1 MMKKLHLALVFV
13 GALVLILNTT
23 VLHAQTLEEFKAQQK
38 ADKEKF
44 KADYNAGFEQFVKE
58 RDEAIQKMD
67 DDFKEFLKKEWT
79 NYELF
84 KAEQLEAEPKPD
96 TEPVYKEKVN
106 KQPTQLNVEA
116 PKKIESGAVAPPLP
130 VLAKSTPDDFQSNST
145 TFSFY
150 GANLDIEY
158 DRKFITSFPS
168 VIDEE
173 LIATKWDE
181 MSKTSYSGLIGQLND
196 YKTQMNLND
205 WGYYLLVKD
214 ASKKISGNKNTQ
226 IFLEWFLLTKSNYK
240 ARIAYKGADL
250 YILLPSSNNI
260 YGMPFFTFDSQRYYL
275 INGSESDIFTYDQDF
290 PEARTIMDLNLYKSI
305 STKELTKTKPVK
317 FEFDGQEYAFD
328 VKYNKNAIDF
338 YNDYPLAD
346 IEVYFDATISL
357 QTKES
362 LTDGL
367 LPLIKD
373 KTEVEATLLIL
384 KFVQTAFE
392 YQTDQQQFGKE
403 KFFFPEELFHYEAS
417 DCEDRS
423 VLFSYLVKELQGL
436 DVIGLNYPGH
446 MATAVKFNEEVV
458 GDYINYK
465 GDKYVVCDPTYVN
478 APIGQTMPQYAD
490 NNAIVVELRTSQDFL
505 SKSRK
510 YWRLA
515 NKKGLYQG
523 GNGKNI
529 VFDDEENAYLC
540 GYFKGN
546 VDFLGNKLSS
556 VNNTNDVFVAKISP
570 KNGVEYA
577 FKVGSPGNDIAY
589 NITLGNDNSFYF
601 TGSFNKDIRVGSK
614 TLKVKDN
621 GDIFLAKCSR
631 DGKIQWVN
639 QAGIEQLDSVTNM
652 FVAHFDESGKKLWTR
667 AYEESE
673 NFTNY
678 GITVD
683 DNGRAFVTAS
693 LIASAGMDVST
704 KSYES
709 YTAFDPI
716 ETLKKENDKLISQNY
731 EAGIAGLF
739 AVLYMVD
746 NSGISLPG
754 SQAQKALDK
763 HNPTFRKN
771 SPAIYDNIGRI
782 EFIKNS
788 QGIVTIRTDNGKDV
802 NFDAVKV
809 RNNSKIKVSMYNSGN
824 AQIDVLSGVMV
835 GKAIIWY
842 DLNYIRLFK
851 GTGDLLFDYDAD
863 HTQKKVNIKKD
874 ILY

>member
-1 MMKKLHLALVFV
+1 MKNLHIALIFI
-13 GALVLILNTT
+13 GTLILLFNAT
-23 VLHAQTLEEFKAQQK
+23 VLPAQTLEEFKAQQK

-44 KADYNAGFEQFVKE
+44 KEDYKAGFAQFVKE

-67 DDFKEFLKKEWT
+67 DEFKEFLKKEWT

-84 KAEQLEAEPKPD
+84 KAKQLKAEPKPNS
-96 TEPVYKEKVN
+96 EPIFKESAK
-106 KQPTQLNVEA
+106 KQATQLSIEA
-116 PKKIESGAVAPPLP
+116 PKEVELMAVAPPLP
-130 VLAKSTPDDFQSNST
+130 ILAKSTPDDFKSKST
-145 TFSFY
+145 SFSFY
-150 GANLDIEY
+150 GASLKIEY
-158 DRKFITSFPS
+158 DSKFITSFPS
-168 VIDEE
+168 TIDENT
-173 LIATKWDE
+173 IATKWDE
-181 MSKTSYSGLIGQLND
+181 MSGTSYSGLIEQLND
-196 YKTQMNLND
+196 YKSQMNLND

-214 ASKKISGNKNTQ
+214 ASKKISSNTNTQ
-226 IFLEWFLLTKSNYK
+226 TFLEWFLLTKSNYK
-240 ARIAYKGADL
+240 ARLAFKGPKL
-250 YILLPSSNNI
+250 FILLPSSNNI
-260 YGMPFFTFDSQRYYL
+260 YEMPFFTFDNQRYYL
-275 INGSESDIFTYDQDF
+275 INGNESDIFTYDRDF

-328 VKYNKNAIDF
+328 VKYNQNAINF

-367 LPLIKD
+367 LPLIKG
-373 KTEVEATLLIL
+373 KSEEEATLIIL
-384 KFVQTAFE
+384 KFVQTAFD

-403 KFFFPEELFHYEAS
+403 KFFFPEELFHYKAS
-417 DCEDRS
+417 DCEDRA

-436 DVIGLNYPGH
+436 DIIGLNYPGH
-446 MATAVKFNEEVV
+446 MATAVKFKEEVV

-465 GDKYVVCDPTYVN
+465 GDKYVVCDPTYVG
-478 APIGQTMPQYAD
+478 APIGQTMPQYAN
-490 NNAIVVELRTSQDFL
+490 NNAVVVELKTSQNLL

-529 VFDDEENAYLC
+529 VFDDEGSAYLC
-540 GYFKGN
+540 GYFKGE
-546 VDFLGNKLSS
+546 VDFLGHKLKSI
-556 VNNTNDVFVAKISP
+556 NNTNDVFVAKISQ

-577 FKVGSPGNDIAY
+577 FKVGSSGNDIAY
-589 NITLGNDNSFYF
+589 NIALGKDNSFYF
-601 TGSFNKDIRVGSK
+601 TGSFNKNIKIGNR

-631 DGKIQWVN
+631 DGNIQWVN

-652 FVAHFDESGKKLWTR
+652 FVAHFDQNGKKLWTR

-673 NFTNY
+673 NYTNY

-683 DNGRAFVTAS
+683 DMGKTFITAS

-731 EAGIAGLF
+731 EPGIAGLF
-739 AVLYMVD
+739 AVLYMVN

-754 SQAQKALDK
+754 NQAQKALDK

-771 SPAIYDNIGRI
+771 SPEIYKNIGRI

-788 QGIVTIRTDNGKDV
+788 QGIVTIRTDTGKDV

-809 RNNSKIKVSMYNSGN
+809 KNNSKIKVSMYNSGN

-842 DLNYIRLFK
+842 DLNYIRLYK

-874 ILY
+874 ILD